1 MSGKRKNGSGSVY
14 QRKSDGRSMV
24 AWTDPATGKRKTTYA
39 ASEADGY
46 QRLEKA
52 LNEVAAGR
60 ADGTKRIRLAEFA
73 AYWETDLLPYAT
85 SQRGRSALAAGSQRL
100 YKDAINPHVV
110 PRIGNLP
117 LADVSRADVE
127 NVMRQMVRE
136 GKSDSYVQVTHK
148 AMLRL
153 FKEAEKARHID
164 SNPARGVEVPAG
176 KKAKEKVV
184 PTAKQIQALL
194 KVRTCE
200 PGLSSPCWSTPA
212 CGSPKR

>member
-1 MSGKRKNGSGSVY
+1 
-14 QRKSDGRSMV
+14 
-24 AWTDPATGKRKTTYA
+24 
-39 ASEADGY
+39 
-46 QRLEKA
+46 
-52 LNEVAAGR
+52 
-60 ADGTKRIRLAEFA
+60 
-73 AYWETDLLPYAT
+73 
-85 SQRGRSALAAGSQRL
+85 
-100 YKDAINPHVV
+100 
-110 PRIGNLP
+110 
-117 LADVSRADVE
+117 
-127 NVMRQMVRE
+127 
-136 GKSDSYVQVTHK
+136 
-148 AMLRL
+148 MLRL